1 MAEEKKQPVEKKE
14 PIEPTVKAPPPDTS
28 WLKTKQVQGGSQGR
42 PRRRGQ
48 G

>member
-1 MAEEKKQPVEKKE
+1 MAEEKQPVEPTE
-14 PIEPTVKAPPPDTS
+14 PVEPTVKAPPPDTS
-28 WLKTKQVQGGSQGR
+28 WLKTKRVKGGSQCK